1 MNKSDSHKSI
11 TGYFLLPEI
20 SNGLLRVPGSS
31 VRSGTRMI
39 LLSDAESETPSTQAS
54 GDVDALGLGRAD
66 RRLDGRGAG
75 GLGGL
80 SGIGL
85 GLGALGAE
93 LGRSTSNLLPAASGS
108 NQAARV
114 GERLVGGHLEILKIL
129 SGGERGDGRP
139 EVVLGREVSQVGRL
153 GEAGQ
158 VGLDPL
164 VVGRDGLTDAHAR
177 AITQVDHDRLVDGR
191 QVLPVATAVDGGDDG
206 PGGADEDDQQDREQE
221 GVGAHPGHGLLGLRR
236 GRRGRGGRGR
246 RGRGGGDGGSGRWHN
261 LSSSMEIPR
270 GAG

>member
-1 MNKSDSHKSI
+1 
-11 TGYFLLPEI
+11 
-20 SNGLLRVPGSS
+20 
-31 VRSGTRMI
+31 MI

-139 EVVLGREVSQVGRL
+139 EVVLGREVSQVGRLGEAGQVGRL

>member
-1 MNKSDSHKSI
+1 MNKSDSHKGI

-139 EVVLGREVSQVGRL
+139 LVDRRCNRGDKRGVGR
-153 GEAGQ
+153 AIAFCF
-158 VGLDPL
+158 
-164 VVGRDGLTDAHAR
+164 TDAPVGFDSERAR
-177 AITQVDHDRLVDGR
+177 CV
-191 QVLPVATAVDGGDDG
+191 P
-206 PGGADEDDQQDREQE
+206 
-221 GVGAHPGHGLLGLRR
+221 
-236 GRRGRGGRGR
+236 
-246 RGRGGGDGGSGRWHN
+246 
-261 LSSSMEIPR
+261 
-270 GAG
+270 